1 MRCLCL
7 ILFVAV
13 GCQRAP
19 TPSVAAT
26 GIKSP
31 TGWEV
36 RYNAALAL
44 ARRGNPHV
52 KDAEVWDTLVEMLD
66 EEQQLRNFRT
76 KQDDG
81 RETADETGA
90 RTTVIS
96 ALQATQELHRKD
108 PKIDLTGLKEPID
121 KLTSSSYATV
131 SVQARQALLALYPP
145 S

>member
-1 MRCLCL
+1 MRYLSVSL
-7 ILFVAV
+7 ILLI
-13 GCQRAP
+13 GCQRPPVAP
-19 TPSVAAT
+19 TTST
-26 GIKSP
+26 GPKSP
-31 TGWEV
+31 AGWEV

-44 ARRGNPHV
+44 ARRGSPHV
-52 KDAEVWDTLVEMLD
+52 KDPEVWDTLVEMLD
-66 EEQQLRNFRT
+66 EDQQLRNFRT

-96 ALQATQELHRKD
+96 ALQSAQEFHRKE
-108 PKIDLTGLKEPID
+108 PKTDLAGLKEPID
-121 KLTSSSYATV
+121 KLTRSPNATV